1 MNNLVGLETPADLAE
16 LVARLRGLSAS
27 NGLGSERALAE
38 KLNVKRHQ
46 LRRALHVLR
55 ANGEI
60 AAAEPKRNGI
70 GLRNG
75 ESLIR
80 ETNPME
86 VIEMRIAI
94 EPFLAR
100 LAALRASPLEMARI
114 ERAATTLAGTDSAAA
129 DLRFHRA
136 IAAGSGNRLADS
148 LYALLRQVASDTRI
162 RLCKSSTV
170 SSTRI
175 QQRDNEHRAIADAIS
190 RRDADAAERAMKVHL
205 AVVQKR
211 VIDQLNPLAA
221 AG

>member
-1 MNNLVGLETPADLAE
+1 
-16 LVARLRGLSAS
+16 
-27 NGLGSERALAE
+27 
-38 KLNVKRHQ
+38 
-46 LRRALHVLR
+46 LR

-60 AAAEPKRNGI
+60 SAAEPKRNGI

-162 RLCKSSTV
+162 RLCKSSPV

-205 AVVQKR
+205 AAVQKR

>member
-1 MNNLVGLETPADLAE
+1 LTSERSLAE
-16 LVARLRGLSAS
+16 R
-27 NGLGSERALAE
+27 
-38 KLNVKRHQ
+38 LNVKRHQ
-46 LRRALHVLR
+46 LRRALYVLR

-60 AAAEPKRNGI
+60 APAEPKRNGL
-70 GLRNG
+70 GTRSREN
-75 ESLIR
+75 LIR

-100 LAALRASPLEMARI
+100 IAALRASPLEMARI

-148 LYALLRQVASDTRI
+148 IYGLLRQVASDTRI
-162 RLCKSSTV
+162 RLCKSV
-170 SSTRI
+170 PSSAARI
-175 QQRDNEHRAIADAIS
+175 QQRDQEHRAISEAIS
-190 RRDADAAERAMKVHL
+190 RRDPDAAEHAMKVHL
-205 AVVQKR
+205 AAVQKR
-211 VIDQLNPLAA
+211 IIEQLNPLAA